1 MKKHITLLM
10 AIVCMFALLN
20 GCVQQDIGVA
30 INSDGTGSVSATI
43 GIEKDAYEQLVGMGT
58 DIFEGKETSI
68 YEYDGNTYVSYTEKK
83 EYESYEDMEK
93 ALLEMTYGSEVF
105 ENFDTEDLES
115 EIPEESDGSEESAEP
130 AEPTQPTPIFKNVT
144 IEKNTGLFYST
155 YTFKAELNPQEITE
169 TEDTEMELPID
180 TDSFRMTFTITMPS
194 DITQASG
201 GKIEANKAVFEIDD
215 ITEAQ
220 EFSIICEQNN
230 AAAVIVIIV
239 VLVIILGLFFFFTK
253 RKG

>member
-10 AIVCMFALLN
+10 AMICMFALLT
-20 GCVQQDIGVA
+20 GCVQQDIGVTV
-30 INSDGTGSVSATI
+30 NSDGTGTVSATI
-43 GIEKDAYEQLVGMGT
+43 GIEKDAYEQLIGMGT
-58 DIFEGKETSI
+58 DIFEGKETST
-68 YEYDGNTYVSYTEKK
+68 YEYDGNTYVSYTETK

-93 ALLEMTYGSEVF
+93 ALLEMTYESEVL
-105 ENFDTEDLES
+105 EDLDTEELEA
-115 EIPEESDGSEESAEP
+115 DTSEEAAEL
-130 AEPTQPTPIFKNVT
+130 TPIFKNVS

-169 TEDTEMELPID
+169 SDDSELELPID

-201 GKIEANKAVFEIDD
+201 GEVDENKAVFEIND

-220 EFSIICEQNN
+220 EFSVICEQNN
-230 AAAVIVIIV
+230 VAAVIVIIV
-239 VLVIILGLFFFFTK
+239 VLVIVLGLFFFLTK

>member
-1 MKKHITLLM
+1 MKKHIMLLM
-10 AIVCMFALLN
+10 AIVCMFAMLT

-30 INSDGTGSVSATI
+30 LNADGTGTVSATI

-58 DIFEGKETSI
+58 DIFDGKETST
-68 YEYDGNTYVSYTEKK
+68 YEYDGNTYVSYTETKD
-83 EYESYEDMEK
+83 YASYEEIEK
-93 ALLEMTYGSEVF
+93 ALLEMTYESEIF
-105 ENFDTEDLES
+105 EDLDTGDLES
-115 EIPEESDGSEESAEP
+115 EMPEESTESTE
-130 AEPTQPTPIFKNVT
+130 PTPIFKNVT

-201 GKIEANKAVFEIDD
+201 GTVEENKAVFEIDD

-220 EFSIICEQNN
+220 EFSVISEQNN
-230 AAAVIVIIV
+230 IVAVVVIVV
-239 VLVIILGLFFFFTK
+239 VLVIILGLFFFLTK

>member
-10 AIVCMFALLN
+10 AIVCMFAMLT

-30 INSDGTGSVSATI
+30 INADGTGTVSATI
-43 GIEKDAYEQLVGMGT
+43 GIEEDAYEQLVGMGS
-58 DIFEGKETSI
+58 DIFEGKETST
-68 YEYDGNTYVSYTEKK
+68 YEHDGKTYVSYTETKS
-83 EYESYEDMEK
+83 YENYEDMEK
-93 ALLEMTYGSEVF
+93 ALLEMTYESEVL
-105 ENFDTEDLES
+105 EELDTEELEA
-115 EIPEESDGSEESAEP
+115 DTSEEAAE
-130 AEPTQPTPIFKNVT
+130 PTPIFKNVS

-169 TEDTEMELPID
+169 SDDSELELPID
-180 TDSFRMTFTITMPS
+180 TDSFRMTLTITMPS

-201 GKIEANKAVFEIDD
+201 GEVDENKAVFEIND

-220 EFSIICEQNN
+220 EFSVICEQNN
-230 AAAVIVIIV
+230 VAAVLVIIV
-239 VLVIILGLFFFFTK
+239 VLVIVLGLFFFLTK

>member
-1 MKKHITLLM
+1 MKKHIMLLM
-10 AIVCMFALLN
+10 AIVCMFAMLT
-20 GCVQQDIGVA
+20 GCVQQDVGVA
-30 INSDGTGSVSATI
+30 LNADGTGTVSATI

-58 DIFEGKETSI
+58 DIFDGKETST
-68 YEYDGNTYVSYTEKK
+68 YEYDGNTYVSYTETKD
-83 EYESYEDMEK
+83 YASYEEIEK
-93 ALLEMTYGSEVF
+93 ALLEMTYESEVF
-105 ENFDTEDLES
+105 EDLDTGDLES
-115 EIPEESDGSEESAEP
+115 EMPEESTESTE
-130 AEPTQPTPIFKNVT
+130 PTPIFKNVT

-201 GKIEANKAVFEIDD
+201 GTVEANKAVFEIDD

-220 EFSIICEQNN
+220 EFSVISEQNN
-230 AAAVIVIIV
+230 IVAVVVIVV
-239 VLVIILGLFFFFTK
+239 VLVIILGLFFFLTK